1 MLATIYAWF
10 TEGHDT
16 PDLQEADTLLQRW
29 RERWFRGF
37 VPLQGWVGPG
47 AI

>member
-16 PDLQEADTLLQRW
+16 PDLQEADTLLQA
-29 RERWFRGF
+29 
-37 VPLQGWVGPG
+37 L
-47 AI
+47 A